1 MRPQQQ
7 WIVGRR
13 TTKMNPKPLK
23 RTALS
28 NTHGGKTMAPPRLR
42 HTGHPD
48 ATLHDPD
55 PKYLRALLAMSGLS
69 VPAAAKR
76 LGLATRTLQR
86 YVSDH
91 ALAKRWIAPYPVQF
105 GLECMAVR
113 TKRLLRRRAAYDA
126 MMSRYRP

>member
-1 MRPQQQ
+1 MRLQQHG
-7 WIVGRR
+7 IAGRR
-13 TTKMNPKPLK
+13 TTKMNPRPLK
-23 RTALS
+23 SAARPNSHA
-28 NTHGGKTMAPPRLR
+28 GKAMAPPRLR
-42 HTGHPD
+42 RTGHPD
-48 ATLHDPD
+48 AALHDPD
-55 PKYLRALLAMSGLS
+55 PKYLRALLAMSGMS

-113 TKRLLRRRAAYDA
+113 NHRLMRRRAAYDA